1 MIPRRSNIEVPKD
14 TYFRVCARQ
23 NKVVA
28 VVFEPTWPKTWFS
41 PCFSRD
47 CGTSKREQLPFF
59 MGKMTII
66 GARGAYNYSNFLE
79 TFYLTSQSGL
89 VVGTHWAPGCFSS
102 LIGLV
107 QGKNDRRQSFLMEHP
122 SREWLSVPNFFRF
135 QVCFCCNI
143 CILIS
148 RWLFGSH
155 RSAPGVRF
163 FLWPLKFLRFVVPHR
178 IRVFAAK
185 ALDFMVL

>member
-1 MIPRRSNIEVPKD
+1 MNSKGKHGDSSDFPSMMPRRSNIEVPKD

-47 CGTSKREQLPFF
+47 CGTSKRDQLPFF

-66 GARGAYNYSNFLE
+66 GAKGAYNYSNFLE

-107 QGKNDRRQSFLMEHP
+107 QGKNDRRQSF
-122 SREWLSVPNFFRF
+122 
-135 QVCFCCNI
+135 
-143 CILIS
+143 
-148 RWLFGSH
+148 
-155 RSAPGVRF
+155 
-163 FLWPLKFLRFVVPHR
+163 
-178 IRVFAAK
+178 
-185 ALDFMVL
+185 